1 MGRKVF
7 ISFLGTN
14 NYLQTHYVIEGKKTK
29 KPVRFIQEA
38 LADHLCTN
46 WSGKDKILIFYTK
59 ESCKKNWDDNGQE
72 RIIEDREVEKIGLCN
87 ILSKKTYSS
96 IVEHYEIHEGFSE
109 KEVWETFN
117 TVYSKIQ
124 NGDELYVDITHAFRS
139 IPLFAS
145 ILLQYSQFM
154 KGTRIK
160 KVQYGAFEKLGPSYK
175 VKEMALEQRVS
186 PVVDLTGLVQLQELT
201 SIANNFTEC
210 GKISGLS
217 LENCDNKRIKNVLA
231 ELDKETR
238 KLEDYILTNKVS
250 RIEEGIFAEEIVK
263 LANKI
268 INNPNSTEPQRDILI
283 RLCQKVS
290 RFKKNGG
297 KDNVLA
303 AIEWAHDNNMV
314 LQAYTL
320 AEELIITL
328 GCEYFH
334 SHNPYEDDTDWRLY
348 ISSLFA
354 IKQKD
359 IDSKNY
365 EGKLKEHADL
375 TDTLLAV
382 DVVKGLHENYR
393 LLSSNR
399 NILCHAKGDG
409 MGVDKYKEQLMKNFY
424 ACKELLYANKPI

>member
-14 NYLQTHYVIEGKKTK
+14 NYLQTHYVIEGKKTER
-29 KPVRFIQEA
+29 PVRFIQEA

-46 WSGKDKILIFYTK
+46 WSKKDKILIFHTK

-72 RIIEDREVEKIGLCN
+72 RIIEDGEVEKIGLCN
-87 ILSKKTYSS
+87 ILSKKAYSC

-154 KGTRIK
+154 KSTRIK
-160 KVQYGAFEKLGPSYK
+160 KVQYGAFEELGPSYK
-175 VKEMALEQRVS
+175 VKDMALEQREA
-186 PVVDLTGLVQLQELT
+186 PVVDLTGLIQLQELT

-217 LENCDNKRIKNVLA
+217 LKNCDNKRIKNVLA

-250 RIEEGIFAEEIVK
+250 RIEEGTFAEKIVK

-268 INNPNSTEPQRDILI
+268 IINPNSTEPQRDILI
-283 RLCQKVS
+283 RICQKVS

-297 KDNVLA
+297 KDNVIA

-328 GCEYFH
+328 GCECFSAY
-334 SHNPYEDDTDWRLY
+334 NPYEDDTNWRLY

-359 IDSKNY
+359 IESKNY
-365 EGKLKEHADL
+365 EGKLKEHVDL
-375 TDTLLAV
+375 TNTLLSI
-382 DVVKGLHENYR
+382 DIIKELHDSYR
-393 LLSSNR
+393 LLANNR
-399 NILCHAKGDG
+399 NILCHAKGSD
-409 MGVDKYKEQLMKNFY
+409 MTVAIFKEQLMKNFN
-424 ACKELLYANKPI
+424 ACKELLYANQSI